1 MSPTIRIDDEVWGWL
16 KSLAVPFEDTP
27 NSVLRR
33 VSGLDASD
41 TPPPRIPFT
50 PPRIH
55 DLRVAETIPKTTA
68 TSLAADPAG
77 RPSTG
82 GRASDAMTRPEG
94 RRVTGE
100 WLNKTFHLQ
109 AAHALY
115 HKDGLLYERFAH
127 FPGVLC
133 DARGWV
139 RFETEEEFY
148 SDPMLS
154 IGTKVNVAGGLAQH
168 PRYMTFPRPES

>member
-1 MSPTIRIDDEVWGWL
+1 LPTIRIDEEVWAWL

-33 VSGLDASD
+33 VSGIDASD
-41 TPPPRIPFT
+41 VETPRIPFT

-55 DLRVAETIPKTTA
+55 DLRTTERPPA
-68 TSLAADPAG
+68 HASLGAA
-77 RPSTG
+77 PSPP
-82 GRASDAMTRPEG
+82 SG

-100 WLNKTFHLQ
+100 WLNKTFHLH

-115 HKDGLLYERFAH
+115 HKDGLLYERFTQ

-139 RFETEEEFY
+139 RFENEEEFVN
-148 SDPMLS
+148 DPAVS
-154 IGTKVNVAGGLAQH
+154 IGAKVNVAGGIASH
-168 PRYMTFPRPES
+168 PRYQNFPRAES

>member
-1 MSPTIRIDDEVWGWL
+1 MLQYHKRERCVSPTIRIDDEVWGWL

-33 VSGLDASD
+33 VAGIDAVGAAPANF
-41 TPPPRIPFT
+41 TFT
-50 PPRIH
+50 PPRVH
-55 DLRVAETIPKTTA
+55 DLRVSGPTKRDEV
-68 TSLAADPAG
+68 AG
-77 RPSTG
+77 PVPPG
-82 GRASDAMTRPEG
+82 G

-100 WLNKTFHLQ
+100 WLNKTFHLH

-115 HKDGLLYERFAH
+115 HKDGLLYERLTQ

-139 RFETEEEFY
+139 RFATAAELAA
-148 SDPMLS
+148 DPL
-154 IGTKVNVAGGLAQH
+154 ITVGTKLNVEGGLAKH
-168 PRYMTFPRPES
+168 PRYQEFPRSER